1 MLSLHFNF
9 IDKVFIM
16 KRILG
21 IVFLII
27 LFITPSHANSNVEI
41 YLLNQLDDSRGFCI
55 DIKGHKLKA
64 QINKGLHAHTCYSY
78 QGEISPDQAFN
89 SLKFTK
95 NQFILPFF
103 NVCMEATSFKPS
115 TNLILRKCDRN
126 KLQNFEW
133 FNKSKIRLLSNKK
146 LCLTVDQGQSKK
158 GGGGSPVHLM
168 RNLSLEL
175 CNKSLNLYQSWSVR
189 K

>member
-1 MLSLHFNF
+1 MN
-9 IDKVFIM
+9 KVLAI
-16 KRILG
+16 IVLG
-21 IVFLII
+21 FLLI
-27 LFITPSHANSNVEI
+27 SSSQADDSVEI
-41 YLLNQLDDSRGFCI
+41 YLLNKLDDPRGFCI

-64 QINKGLHAHTCYSY
+64 QINKGLQAHTCYSY
-78 QGEISPDQAFN
+78 QGKISPDQGFN
-89 SLKFTK
+89 SRKLTK
-95 NQFILPFF
+95 NQFILTSF
-103 NVCMEATSFKPS
+103 NVCMEASSLTPS
-115 TNLILRKCDRN
+115 ANLRLRKCDRN

-133 FNKSKIRLLSNKK
+133 SNENKIHLIDNRK

-175 CNKSLNLYQSWSVR
+175 CTESLNPYQAWGAR

>member
-1 MLSLHFNF
+1 
-9 IDKVFIM
+9 M
-16 KRILG
+16 KNLLG
-21 IVFLII
+21 IVVLGLLLI
-27 LFITPSHANSNVEI
+27 TSSQANDNVEI
-41 YLLNQLDDSRGFCI
+41 YLLNQLDDPRGFCI

-64 QINKGLHAHTCYSY
+64 QINKGLQAHTCYSY
-78 QGEISPDQAFN
+78 QGEISTDQGFN
-89 SLKFTK
+89 SLKLTK

-103 NVCMEATSFKPS
+103 NICMEASSFKPS
-115 TNLILRKCDRN
+115 TNLKLGKCDRN

-133 FNKSKIRLLSNKK
+133 SNKNEIRLISNRK

-158 GGGGSPVHLM
+158 GGGGTPVHLM

-175 CNKSLNLYQSWSVR
+175 CNKSLNPYQACSVR

>member
-1 MLSLHFNF
+1 MKKIFAIIVLSL
-9 IDKVFIM
+9 
-16 KRILG
+16 
-21 IVFLII
+21 
-27 LFITPSHANSNVEI
+27 LFITPSQANDSIEI

-64 QINKGLHAHTCYSY
+64 QINKGLQAHTCYSY
-78 QGEISPDQAFN
+78 QGEISPDQGFN
-89 SLKFTK
+89 SLKLTK
-95 NQFILPFF
+95 NQFFLPVF
-103 NVCMEATSFKPS
+103 NTCMEASSLTPS
-115 TNLILRKCDRN
+115 AELRLRKCNRN

-133 FNKSKIRLLSNKK
+133 SNKKQIRLISNRK

-158 GGGGSPVHLM
+158 GGGGTPVHLM

-175 CNKSLNLYQSWSVR
+175 CSKSLNPYQAWGVR

>member
-1 MLSLHFNF
+1 MKKIFAIIVLSL
-9 IDKVFIM
+9 
-16 KRILG
+16 
-21 IVFLII
+21 
-27 LFITPSHANSNVEI
+27 LFITPSQADDSIEI

-64 QINKGLHAHTCYSY
+64 QINKGLQAHTCYSY
-78 QGEISPDQAFN
+78 QGEISPDQGFN
-89 SLKFTK
+89 SLKLTK
-95 NQFILPFF
+95 NQFFLPVF
-103 NVCMEATSFKPS
+103 NTCMEASSLTPS
-115 TNLILRKCDRN
+115 AELRLRKCNRN

-133 FNKSKIRLLSNKK
+133 TNKNQIRLISNRK

-158 GGGGSPVHLM
+158 GGGGTPVHLM

-175 CNKSLNLYQSWSVR
+175 CSKSLNPYQAWGVR